1 MRIDISEL
9 RAISAQLFS
18 HLEQSERKWVEI
30 PIDYYWDVSKEERYN
45 PYEEPKH
52 FDLGQLT
59 DDWAEL
65 QKIAVG
71 ENKPFGYALVWLSSV
86 LRAVGE
92 EVAE

>member
-1 MRIDISEL
+1 MRIEVSEL

-18 HLEQSERKWVEI
+18 HLEKRENGWMEI
-30 PIDYYWDVSKEERYN
+30 PVDYYWDISKDERYK

-52 FDLGQLT
+52 FDLGQLF

-65 QKIAVG
+65 QKISRG
-71 ENKPFGYALVWLSSV
+71 ENEPIAYALVWLSSV

-92 EVAE
+92 EVTE